1 MSSKTI
7 ILFSLMTILS
17 LPLGEAATITV
28 GPEGCDHVGIQAA
41 IDAASPGDVVS
52 VQNGTYR
59 ENLVVDK
66 PIVLRNSGDGTDR
79 PIVDAG
85 GRGSA
90 VTLVADGVTLQ
101 GFVLENGGFG
111 WAGIEV
117 RSKENAIRGN
127 LITDNRWY
135 GIFLEGAEGCVIEE
149 NVVWMNKYGIWINA
163 GSRENLL
170 RKNVLQDNENYNAF
184 DLGTNLWEGNFYG
197 DYDGSRLIYEVPGIS
212 SVDSHPSGPEK
223 VVAAEEPPTVAG
235 DAPVQSEPEV
245 EGPDLSSNSNASV
258 GAYGGDAGLIDLNLT
273 DLDSTNGSTTESPPS
288 NLTEEPS
295 PVFEPRKRPQINIL
309 ELSQVLSD
317 SSDEEAEAEEEK
329 PGPEV
334 SPGTSAGDGTV
345 DASRAEVE
353 EANEAVEDGGTPD
366 EPTSNETT
374 EEAPAAANYT
384 AEDWTIWGRSLASS
398 GRYTEAV
405 SCFDRAL
412 LIDPGL
418 AAAWDG
424 KGEALMMIGRYDKA
438 LTSFEKALAIEPESA
453 EIWCHRGNAL
463 QMLLRFDDAL
473 GCYDEAL
480 KINPQLAEAWNR
492 KGTTL
497 NRLGRYSEALDCF
510 DRALEI
516 DPGLASAWNS
526 KSWALQML
534 GEDEAA
540 KEAFDRARGLG

>member
-184 DLGTNLWEGNFYG
+184 DLGTNIWEGNFYG

-223 VVAAEEPPTVAG
+223 VVAAEEIKKSGTAV
-235 DAPVQSEPEV
+235 PVYL
-245 EGPDLSSNSNASV
+245 LSSIGAATASNV
-258 GAYGGDAGLIDLNLT
+258 EIDRLGF
-273 DLDSTNGSTTESPPS
+273 DGVFQK
-288 NLTEEPS
+288 
-295 PVFEPRKRPQINIL
+295 PV
-309 ELSQVLSD
+309 
-317 SSDEEAEAEEEK
+317 
-329 PGPEV
+329 
-334 SPGTSAGDGTV
+334 
-345 DASRAEVE
+345 
-353 EANEAVEDGGTPD
+353 
-366 EPTSNETT
+366 
-374 EEAPAAANYT
+374 APAHLVS
-384 AEDWTIWGRSLASS
+384 TI
-398 GRYTEAV
+398 
-405 SCFDRAL
+405 
-412 LIDPGL
+412 
-418 AAAWDG
+418 
-424 KGEALMMIGRYDKA
+424 KK
-438 LTSFEKALAIEPESA
+438 
-453 EIWCHRGNAL
+453 
-463 QMLLRFDDAL
+463 
-473 GCYDEAL
+473 AL
-480 KINPQLAEAWNR
+480 KI
-492 KGTTL
+492 
-497 NRLGRYSEALDCF
+497 
-510 DRALEI
+510 
-516 DPGLASAWNS
+516 
-526 KSWALQML
+526 
-534 GEDEAA
+534 
-540 KEAFDRARGLG
+540 